1 MKKKALITGASS
13 GIGLELAK
21 IFASKGIDLLLIAR
35 NEKALNKLQDELF
48 IKYSVDVDIFPK
60 DLSKPESA
68 DQVFEYCQQ
77 KNYQIDYLVNNA
89 GFGDYGVFAE
99 SNWDKQL
106 EMINLNITGLTK
118 LTHLFLP
125 TMLERKY
132 GKIMQVASIA
142 SFLPG
147 PLMSV
152 YYATKAYVLHFSE
165 AISNELEGSGV
176 TVTALCPGP
185 TESGFQDAANLGESK
200 LVKGRRLPS
209 SLDVANYGF
218 NAMMKGKKVAIHG
231 TFNYIKA
238 NSIRFTPRNLVLKI
252 ARFIQDKK

>member
-1 MKKKALITGASS
+1 MKKRALITGASS

-35 NEKALNKLQDELF
+35 NENALNKLQDELF
-48 IKYSVDVDIFPK
+48 IKYKVDVDIFPK

-68 DQVFEYCQQ
+68 DQVYEYCQQ
-77 KNYQIDYLVNNA
+77 RNYQIDYLVNNA
-89 GFGDYGVFAE
+89 GFGDYGFFAE
-99 SNWDKQL
+99 SKWDKQL

-125 TMLERKY
+125 AMLARKY

-165 AISNELEGSGV
+165 AISNELEGTGI
-176 TVTALCPGP
+176 TVTALCPGH

-200 LVKGRRLPS
+200 LVKGRKLPS
-209 SLDVANYGF
+209 SLDVAKYGF

-231 TFNYIKA
+231 TFNYIQV

-252 ARFIQDKK
+252 ARFIKDKK